1 MDQSETCH
9 LKDRAI
15 YLKGTKIIHV
25 FLFIPQEK
33 KTQQMLTLIIARQN
47 CRHLPG
53 TLDTFNMMDRNT
65 SLVSPLAPAQ
75 LCI

>member
-15 YLKGTKIIHV
+15 YLKDRKIIHV

-33 KTQQMLTLIIARQN
+33 KKTANVNFDNHPPVL
-47 CRHLPG
+47 
-53 TLDTFNMMDRNT
+53 
-65 SLVSPLAPAQ
+65 
-75 LCI
+75 